1 MHFDALTL
9 ACMADELRR
18 TLIPG
23 RVQQVLLVD
32 EHSLGLEV
40 YAGSVR
46 HQLLLAADSAAP
58 RIQRL
63 AHKLRRGVEQET
75 PFLLLLRKYVR
86 DASLEQV
93 IQPDPAERVLHLH
106 FAHRTLGPTLL
117 VAELLGRQSNLL
129 LLRGD
134 RILDCLR
141 RVTPED
147 PAGRWLQPGRLYAP
161 PAPQAKLAPLDDGS
175 PDYYERLA
183 ALLEQPGKR
192 WKALVD
198 GVAGL
203 SPTAARELV
212 WQVTGA
218 AETTAPVELLPMVEA
233 LQALW
238 QRAQTGSWQPG
249 VALEG
254 DAVAAFAA
262 YPLHYRGVFQATA
275 DLSAAL
281 AAFYGAPDRPAPDPY
296 AGQRAQVQALLRKA
310 EQRLLRRLAALAGD
324 EPAPGEP
331 ERLRQAAEWLLAL
344 NSTITPEQ
352 RVLEVDLDGETLRI
366 DLDPAFTPIAQA
378 ERWFRRAGKLKRAA
392 QIIPQRRAVVE
403 QDLAFV
409 AQLKRDL
416 AQAENANEIGS
427 VRTALAAAGLV
438 QAAPGRSQPRPAPTA
453 AAQPLRFR
461 SAQGY
466 EIVVGRN
473 AGQNEQITFKLAQAE
488 DLWLHARGVP
498 GAHVIVRSSG
508 RTVDPATVQ
517 AAAQLAAY
525 HSDAK
530 GERAAAVIVTE
541 RKWVQRAPGGHPGQ
555 VIVRQERVVVVQGAW
570 PEDVTPVKNPR

>member
-1 MHFDALTL
+1 MPQPSLQSSKQERTDQHPHPCPLPLSPQRCVAYDLGNNAPDAGPVYNVLCILAISHQAPCLYAPGTMKIVDRRRPSHLAPRPYFTPEEPFVHFDALTL

-93 IQPDPAERVLHLH
+93 LQPDPAERVLHLH

-147 PAGRWLQPGRLYAP
+147 PAGRWLQPGRPYAP
-161 PAPQAKLAPLDDGS
+161 PPPQAKLPPLDDGS
-175 PDYYERLA
+175 PDYYARLA
-183 ALLEQPGKR
+183 ALLQQPGKR

-218 AETTAPVELLPMVEA
+218 AETTAPVELLPVVEA

-249 VALEG
+249 VALEES
-254 DAVAAFAA
+254 AVVAFAA
-262 YPLHYRGVFQATA
+262 YPLHFRGVFQATA

-344 NSTITPEQ
+344 SSTITPES
-352 RVLEVDLDGETLRI
+352 
-366 DLDPAFTPIAQA
+366 A
-378 ERWFRRAGKLKRAA
+378 RAGG
-392 QIIPQRRAVVE
+392 
-403 QDLAFV
+403 
-409 AQLKRDL
+409 
-416 AQAENANEIGS
+416 GS
-427 VRTALAAAGLV
+427 R
-438 QAAPGRSQPRPAPTA
+438 
-453 AAQPLRFR
+453 
-461 SAQGY
+461 
-466 EIVVGRN
+466 E
-473 AGQNEQITFKLAQAE
+473 
-488 DLWLHARGVP
+488 
-498 GAHVIVRSSG
+498 
-508 RTVDPATVQ
+508 
-517 AAAQLAAY
+517 
-525 HSDAK
+525 
-530 GERAAAVIVTE
+530 
-541 RKWVQRAPGGHPGQ
+541 
-555 VIVRQERVVVVQGAW
+555 
-570 PEDVTPVKNPR
+570 